1 MISAVAEMYGIHPQ
15 TLRLYEREGLLKPSR
30 TEGNT
35 RLYTDED
42 LQRLEFILS
51 LARDLGVN
59 ISGMAIILQMRE
71 RMEEMQR
78 QIQEFVQYIQQE
90 VLTRAN
96 AAADPAR
103 GAIVPVRRPLV
114 VPAVQ
119 PGKKRSATF
128 RTLPIRMLPLKL
140 IYSDGYY
147 LPIGAHVFPAEKYQR
162 VRDRLLAG
170 GVADATDFLEPNPAT
185 DQDILL
191 VHTQEYVHKLK
202 TGTLSPREEMELEV
216 PFSPELVQA
225 FWLAAGGSIL
235 AARQAL
241 ADRVS
246 INIGGGFHHAFP
258 GHGEGFCMI
267 HDVAVAI
274 RRLQRDGK
282 IRTAMTVD
290 CDVHQG
296 NGTAAIF
303 SGARAPAEPLPSAGP
318 STLASSTHTSPFR
331 GKMPGAHAADV
342 FTISLHQHNNYPA
355 VKPPSSIDVDL
366 PDGTGDDDYLAW
378 LDNALS
384 SGLRQFEP
392 DLLCYI
398 AGADPYREDQLGG
411 LSLTIEGL
419 KKRDELVFRVAR
431 ARDIPV
437 MVTFAGGY
445 ARNVEDTVTIHSN
458 TAIAAKEVFA
468 AKN

>member
-1 MISAVAEMYGIHPQ
+1 
-15 TLRLYEREGLLKPSR
+15 
-30 TEGNT
+30 
-35 RLYTDED
+35 
-42 LQRLEFILS
+42 
-51 LARDLGVN
+51 
-59 ISGMAIILQMRE
+59 
-71 RMEEMQR
+71 
-78 QIQEFVQYIQQE
+78 
-90 VLTRAN
+90 
-96 AAADPAR
+96 
-103 GAIVPVRRPLV
+103 
-114 VPAVQ
+114 
-119 PGKKRSATF
+119 
-128 RTLPIRMLPLKL
+128 MLPFKL
-140 IYSDGYY
+140 VYSNGYY
-147 LPIGAHVFPAEKYQR
+147 LPIGEHVFPAKKYR
-162 VRDRLLAG
+162 RIHDRLLET
-170 GVADATDFLEPNPAT
+170 GVVEASDFLEPEPAT

-191 VHTQEYVHKLK
+191 VHEPEYVHKLK
-202 TGTLSPREEMELEV
+202 TGTLSPREEMEMEV
-216 PFSPELVQA
+216 PYSRELVEA

-241 ADRVS
+241 ADGVS

-258 GHGEGFCMI
+258 DHGEGFCVI

-274 RRLQRDGK
+274 RRLQRDDK

-303 SGARAPAEPLPSAGP
+303 AGTRTASALLPSAGA
-318 STLASSTHTSPFR
+318 STLDPSSPSSALP
-331 GKMPGAHAADV
+331 GKIRGAHAGDV
-342 FTISLHQHNNYPA
+342 FTISLHQHNNYPLW
-355 VKPPSSIDVDL
+355 KPPSSIDVDL
-366 PDGTGDDDYLAW
+366 PDSMGDDDYLAW

-419 KKRDELVFRVAR
+419 KRRDELVFRVAR

-445 ARNVEDTVTIHSN
+445 AQNVEDTVTIHCN
-458 TAIAAKEVFA
+458 TVVAAKEVFRGLVSS
-468 AKN
+468 

>member
-1 MISAVAEMYGIHPQ
+1 MAGIP
-15 TLRLYEREGLLKPSR
+15 
-30 TEGNT
+30 
-35 RLYTDED
+35 
-42 LQRLEFILS
+42 
-51 LARDLGVN
+51 
-59 ISGMAIILQMRE
+59 
-71 RMEEMQR
+71 
-78 QIQEFVQYIQQE
+78 
-90 VLTRAN
+90 
-96 AAADPAR
+96 
-103 GAIVPVRRPLV
+103 
-114 VPAVQ
+114 
-119 PGKKRSATF
+119 
-128 RTLPIRMLPLKL
+128 MLPFKL

-147 LPIGAHVFPAEKYQR
+147 LPIGDHVFPAEKYRR
-162 VRDRLLAG
+162 VRDRLLAS
-170 GVADATDFLEPNPAT
+170 GVAEAADFLQPDPAT

-191 VHTQEYVHKLK
+191 IHTPEYVHKLK
-202 TGTLSPREEMELEV
+202 TGMLSPHEQMELEV
-216 PFSPELVQA
+216 PFSPELVEA

-235 AARQAL
+235 AAQQAL
-241 ADRVS
+241 VDRVS
-246 INIGGGFHHAFP
+246 VNIGGGFHHAFP
-258 GHGEGFCMI
+258 DHGEGFCMI

-290 CDVHQG
+290 CDVHHG

-303 SGARAPAEPLPSAGP
+303 AGTRTPGDPLPSASG
-318 STLASSTHTSPFR
+318 SPPAGHGVR
-331 GKMPGAHAADV
+331 HQVAPAGDV

-366 PDGTGDDDYLAW
+366 PDGIGDDDYLAW
-378 LDNALS
+378 LDNTLS

-398 AGADPYREDQLGG
+398 AGADPYRQDQLGG

-431 ARDIPV
+431 ARNIPV

-445 ARNVEDTVTIHSN
+445 ARDVEDTVTIHSN
-458 TAIAAKEVFA
+458 TVIAAKEVFS